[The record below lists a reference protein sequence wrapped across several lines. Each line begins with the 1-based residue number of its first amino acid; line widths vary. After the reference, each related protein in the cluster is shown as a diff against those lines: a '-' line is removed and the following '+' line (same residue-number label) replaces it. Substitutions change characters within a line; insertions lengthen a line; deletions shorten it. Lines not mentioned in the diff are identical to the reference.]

1 MFEQFFRRIL
11 NSELAHWI
19 ETTPILLKKW
29 QKEALHGD
37 YHQWQK
43 SLKNL
48 PDAKPSKLALKSQVT
63 IGQPDDLEI
72 GQQKRLEKLL
82 QNFKPWRKGPYQLF
96 QIDLNTEWR
105 SDWKWDRLLAHISP
119 LKNRTVLDVGCGN
132 GYHMWRMLGEEAKL
146 VIGADPTQL
155 FLAQFEVMQ
164 KYIQSENVHLLPL
177 GIEQLPK
184 SDGFDTVFSMG
195 VLYHRKSP
203 LDFLQQLKDQLKPGG
218 ELVLE
223 TIVIEGDANQV
234 LVPGD
239 RYAKM
244 RNVWFI
250 PSSQALCHW
259 LERVGFKNIR
269 VVDETVTSLD
279 EQRKTPW
286 MENESL
292 ADFLDPNDRSKTIE
306 GYPAPIR
313 AVIIANK

>member
-43 SLKNL
+43 TLKNL
-48 PDAKPSKLALKSQVT
+48 PDAKPSKLELKSQVT

>member
-1 MFEQFFRRIL
+1 MFEDFFRRIL
-11 NSELAHWI
+11 NSELSHWI
-19 ETTPILLKKW
+19 ETTPALLKKW

-43 SLKNL
+43 TLKNL
-48 PDAKPSKLALKSQVT
+48 PTATPSHIDLKNSVT
-63 IGQPDDLEI
+63 IGQPNDLDL
-72 GQQKRLEKLL
+72 GQQKRLNKLL
-82 QNFKPWRKGPYQLF
+82 QNFMPWRKGPYQLF
-96 QIDLNTEWR
+96 NIDLNTEWR
-105 SDWKWDRLLAHISP
+105 SDWKWERLLTHISP
-119 LKNRTVLDVGCGN
+119 LKNKNVLDVGCGN
-132 GYHMWRMLGEEAKL
+132 GYHMWRMLGEDAKL

-155 FLAQFEVMQ
+155 FLAQFNVMQ
-164 KYIQSENVHLLPL
+164 RYIQSDNVHLLPL

-203 LDFLQQLKDQLKPGG
+203 LDFLQQLKDQLKPNG

-223 TIVIEGDANQV
+223 TIVIKGDENQV
-234 LVPGD
+234 LVPGE

-250 PSSQALCHW
+250 PSSKALCHW
-259 LERVGFKNIR
+259 LQRVGFKNIR
-269 VVDETVTSLD
+269 VVDETATSLE
-279 EQRKTPW
+279 EQRKTKW

-292 ADFLDPNDRSKTIE
+292 ADFLDPNDTSKTIE